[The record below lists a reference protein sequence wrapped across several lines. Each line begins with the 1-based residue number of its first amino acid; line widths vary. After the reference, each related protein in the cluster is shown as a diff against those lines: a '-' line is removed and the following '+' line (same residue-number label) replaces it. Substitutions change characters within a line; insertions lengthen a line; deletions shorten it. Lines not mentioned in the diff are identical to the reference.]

1 MSTSSNTEVENYV
14 ILEGVTKSY
23 QTRAGLQTVWR
34 ELSVQFPPA
43 RVCALI
49 GRSGSGKSTVLN
61 LISGIDG
68 ADRGSVSVG
77 GNIISSLNETERTRW
92 RRRDI
97 GFIFQSFNLVPTL
110 TALENVML
118 PLRLLGL
125 AHEPARVR
133 AAEAL
138 ARVEL
143 ESKGLRYGE
152 ELSGGEQQRV
162 AIARAFV
169 HEPPLILADEP
180 TGSLDSETGSQVL
193 ARLVRLVH
201 EHGRTA
207 IIVTHSDD
215 AISVADCVFR
225 AHAGGIER
233 IG

>member
-1 MSTSSNTEVENYV
+1 MPTSLRTELENYV
-14 ILEGVTKSY
+14 VLEGVTKSY
-23 QTRAGLQTVWR
+23 QTRAGMQTVWR
-34 ELSVQFPPA
+34 DLSVQFPAA

-61 LISGIDG
+61 LISGIDTV
-68 ADRGSVSVG
+68 DRGNVSVG
-77 GNIISSLNETERTRW
+77 GNVISSLNETARTRW
-92 RRRDI
+92 RRHNI
-97 GFIFQSFNLVPTL
+97 GFIFQAFNLVPTL

-118 PLRLLGL
+118 PLRLLGI
-125 AHEPARVR
+125 AHEPARAR
-133 AAEAL
+133 AADAL

-143 ESKGLRYGE
+143 EAKALHYGD

-162 AIARAFV
+162 AIARAFI

-207 IIVTHSDD
+207 IVVTHSDD
-215 AISVADCVFR
+215 AVSLADCVFR

-233 IG
+233 IS